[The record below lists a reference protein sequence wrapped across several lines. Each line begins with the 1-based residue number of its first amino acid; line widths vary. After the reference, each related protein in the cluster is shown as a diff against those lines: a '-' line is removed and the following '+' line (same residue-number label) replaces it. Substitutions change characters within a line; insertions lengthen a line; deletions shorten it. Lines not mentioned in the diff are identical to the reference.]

1 MTDSRLDQFFTL
13 TKKYFKIYL
22 GIGISVFFFILFFQP
37 FAVEKLDFENK
48 LLFIAGFG
56 IIIFVIL
63 FLNQIIFQNLLSQKE
78 KDEQPNDSLISSLY
92 YLSLTGLTS
101 LAFIFYLRYVGQGE
115 ISIYIVAKVI
125 FICISLPATIH
136 LRNKIDV
143 YQHRLKTLQQENH
156 SFQNKLK
163 QSYENDKNKFIELIS
178 ENESENFQI
187 QVSKIVFVKSA
198 DNYVEV
204 GFQNEGELK
213 KKMIRN
219 TLKNIE
225 NQLRKFNNFI
235 RTHRTSLVNADF
247 IEKLNKNFNTYWL
260 SLDNTKETIPVS
272 RQYLLS
278 VKNML

>member
-1 MTDSRLDQFFTL
+1 MTDIRLDQFFNL

-22 GIGISVFFFILFFQP
+22 GIGISVFLFILFFQP
-37 FAVEKLDFENK
+37 FAIEKLDFENK

-56 IIIFVIL
+56 IIIIVIL
-63 FLNQIIFQNLLSQKE
+63 FLNQIIFQHLLSQKE
-78 KDEQPNDSLISSLY
+78 KDETTDSLISSLY
-92 YLSLTGLTS
+92 YFSLTGLTS
-101 LAFIFYLRYVGQGE
+101 LAFIFYLRYVGLGE
-115 ISIYIVAKVI
+115 ISLYIVAKVV
-125 FICISLPATIH
+125 FICISLPVTIH
-136 LRNKIDV
+136 LRNKIDL
-143 YQHRLKTLQQENH
+143 YQQRIKSLQQENQ

-163 QSYENDKNKFIELIS
+163 RFYENDKNKFVELIS

-187 QVSKIVFVKSA
+187 QVSNIVFVKSA

-204 GFQNEGELK
+204 GFQNEGEVK

-219 TLKNIE
+219 TLKNVE
-225 NQLRKFNNFI
+225 SQLRKFNNFI
-235 RTHRTSLVNADF
+235 RTHRTSLVNIDF

-260 SLDNTKETIPVS
+260 SLDNTNETIPVS